1 MFEINYSFIFSPK
14 DLFAISASVFPLLH
28 IIAAAQRDET
38 EWWCNEAQNNANDPL
53 DLTVVFSVN
62 RCCSAVASVA
72 VSVGYSSF

>member
-14 DLFAISASVFPLLH
+14 DLFAISASVFPLFH
-28 IIAAAQRDET
+28 IIATAHWDET
-38 EWWCNEAQNNANDPL
+38 EWWCDEAQNNEKDPL
-53 DLTVVFSVN
+53 HLTVGFRVN